1 MKKLIRI
8 VFVLALLA
16 ALTLPLTAAL
26 AEDTTMYVRTGN
38 TGRLHLRTQPSV
50 QAASLGL
57 YANGTPITVH
67 STQNGWATV
76 TVGGQNG
83 FMLLSCLTAVPP
95 VGPVPTAV
103 PWTVVTPVPTEDTTL
118 YVRTGNTGKLHLREQ
133 PTTASRS
140 LGLFPNGTAVQ
151 VTARVGNFAFVRVG
165 GLQGYMMLQFLSG
178 SSPAPAPV
186 PGQPTPPPFDP
197 ARATT
202 LYVWTGNS
210 GKLHLREATSTSSR
224 SLGLFPNGTA
234 VQAIPL
240 GNGWAQVQVGGLQG
254 YMMMGFLS
262 TVNGGPAPVPSPVPV
277 PSPTPEPGT
286 SPAPAPVA
294 VTMYVATGN
303 SGKLHLR
310 ENVSMSSAS
319 LGLYPNGTAVSVWNT
334 VGNWCQ
340 VTVAGQNGYMMR
352 QFLTTTP
359 PGVVVT
365 PTPAPGTTPAP
376 TPVPG
381 TATVTQP
388 NNSFVNLRSR
398 PHSEEDNVIAQIPS
412 GTVVELL
419 ERGDTWCRIRVNGQ
433 EGWMISWYLR

>member
-1 MKKLIRI
+1 M
-8 VFVLALLA
+8 
-16 ALTLPLTAAL
+16 
-26 AEDTTMYVRTGN
+26 
-38 TGRLHLRTQPSV
+38 
-50 QAASLGL
+50 
-57 YANGTPITVH
+57 
-67 STQNGWATV
+67 
-76 TVGGQNG
+76 
-83 FMLLSCLTAVPP
+83 
-95 VGPVPTAV
+95 
-103 PWTVVTPVPTEDTTL
+103 
-118 YVRTGNTGKLHLREQ
+118 
-133 PTTASRS
+133 
-140 LGLFPNGTAVQ
+140 
-151 VTARVGNFAFVRVG
+151 
-165 GLQGYMMLQFLSG
+165 
-178 SSPAPAPV
+178 APAPV

-234 VQAIPL
+234 VQVTARV
-240 GNGWAQVQVGGLQG
+240 GNFAFVRVGGLQG
-254 YMMMGFLS
+254 Y
-262 TVNGGPAPVPSPVPV
+262 GPAPVPSPVPV

-419 ERGDTWCRIRVNGQ
+419 ERGETWCRIRVNGQ

>member
-1 MKKLIRI
+1 MKKQIRI
-8 VFVLALLA
+8 LAALALLM
-16 ALTLPLTAAL
+16 ALMLPLNSAL
-26 AEDTTMYVRTGN
+26 ADDVTMYVHTGN

-50 QAASLGL
+50 QALSLGL
-57 YANGTPITVH
+57 YANGTSVTVH
-67 STQNGWATV
+67 STQNGWASV

-83 FMLLSCLTAVPP
+83 YMLLSCLSANAP
-95 VGPVPTAV
+95 VGPVPTAY
-103 PWTVVTPVPTEDTTL
+103 PWSVVTPVPTEDTTL

-133 PTTASRS
+133 PTTTSRS

-165 GLQGYMMLQFLSG
+165 GLQGYMMLNFLTATAPVVPPIPDQP
-178 SSPAPAPV
+178 SPA
-186 PGQPTPPPFDP
+186 PFDP

-202 LYVWTGNS
+202 LYVWTGNT
-210 GKLHLREATSTSSR
+210 GKLHLREQPSTASH

-240 GNGWAQVQVGGLQG
+240 GNGWAQVRVGALQG

-262 TVNGGPAPVPSPVPV
+262 SVYGGPAPVPTAVYVPT
-277 PSPTPEPGT
+277 PTPEPGA
-286 SPAPAPVA
+286 SPAPAPA
-294 VTMYVATGN
+294 PVTMYVATGN
-303 SGKLHLR
+303 TGKLHLR
-310 ENVSMSSAS
+310 ENASMSSAS
-319 LGLYPNGTAVSVWNT
+319 LGLYPNGTAVTVYAT

-340 VTVAGQNGYMMR
+340 VTVGGRNGYMMR
-352 QFLTTTP
+352 SFLTETA
-359 PGVVVT
+359 PGVV
-365 PTPAPGTTPAP
+365 PDPAPAPAP
-376 TPVPG
+376 APG

-398 PHSEEDNVIAQIPS
+398 PHSEEDNVIAKIPS
-412 GTVVELL
+412 GTVVEVL